1 MKNTQLPNGQN
12 EGGAESTRSPET
24 GSRSLDSKLKKIII
38 AMLAGMTAFVVL
50 CYAAAQFIDFDSLFA
65 PSDTEKRPNTII
77 FATPD
82 YDEDIYADA
91 VYMGLDRNIYI
102 YDVDTGLRESLEP
115 EDFEQYGDSVR
126 FMSDFVNAI
135 IGGDVEK
142 YNSCFAND
150 EYYKESFTKQK
161 LYNIVITKLSY
172 EEIEEGSRTWAQ
184 YEFALEYMIRHNNGT
199 LRLDIESDA
208 CRTQYITV
216 SDRSG
221 ELLIESMRFPVEK

>member
-1 MKNTQLPNGQN
+1 
-12 EGGAESTRSPET
+12 
-24 GSRSLDSKLKKIII
+24 
-38 AMLAGMTAFVVL
+38 MTAFVAL

-208 CRTQYITV
+208 CRAQYITV